1 VTEEKASGRAGGRVR
16 ASAAPKAAKKKSTG
30 ASASTEASA
39 RKKLAAGRSGIGTSS
54 KLTTAT
60 GSTTRA
66 STMKTQASRLR
77 TVKRATPVARR
88 ATASAPVAWK
98 PDVRADQIVS
108 VLGNKRAA
116 KILSVSESQPSRWR
130 NAQEVP
136 SPQVAPALVDLDHII
151 ARLQLVWDG
160 EVIGDWLEGSNAFL
174 DGSRPI
180 DVLLV
185 HGSIPVLEAIEAE
198 ASGAYA

>member
-1 VTEEKASGRAGGRVR
+1 MPVKRVKTGG
-16 ASAAPKAAKKKSTG
+16 SAAA
-30 ASASTEASA
+30 
-39 RKKLAAGRSGIGTSS
+39 
-54 KLTTAT
+54 
-60 GSTTRA
+60 
-66 STMKTQASRLR
+66 
-77 TVKRATPVARR
+77 
-88 ATASAPVAWK
+88 AWK
-98 PDVRADQIVS
+98 PDVRVEQIVS

-116 KILSVSESQPSRWR
+116 RMLSVSESQPSRWR

-151 ARLQLVWDG
+151 ARLQLLWDTD
-160 EVIGDWLEGSNAFL
+160 VIGDWLEGSNAFL
-174 DGSRPI
+174 EGARPI

>member
-1 VTEEKASGRAGGRVR
+1 
-16 ASAAPKAAKKKSTG
+16 
-30 ASASTEASA
+30 
-39 RKKLAAGRSGIGTSS
+39 
-54 KLTTAT
+54 
-60 GSTTRA
+60 
-66 STMKTQASRLR
+66 M
-77 TVKRATPVARR
+77 KRATPVARR

>member
-1 VTEEKASGRAGGRVR
+1 MR

>member
-1 VTEEKASGRAGGRVR
+1 MTVKRVPQRVR
-16 ASAAPKAAKKKSTG
+16 GAVKATSAKTTTK
-30 ASASTEASA
+30 
-39 RKKLAAGRSGIGTSS
+39 
-54 KLTTAT
+54 TAT
-60 GSTTRA
+60 GAVTKSA
-66 STMKTQASRLR
+66 VR
-77 TVKRATPVARR
+77 TNPATK
-88 ATASAPVAWK
+88 SAVAWK

-116 KILSVSESQPSRWR
+116 RMLSVSESQPSRWR

-151 ARLQLVWDG
+151 ARLQLLWDTD
-160 EVIGDWLEGSNAFL
+160 VIGDWLEGSNAFL
-174 DGSRPI
+174 DGARPI